1 MTDAPELASAPTL
14 RQAAWGL
21 SLPLRGLRRIA
32 GEATLWPWFLAPW
45 LVTTALMLVALGLT
59 WTYGVDLTAR
69 VADFPTGD
77 GVVGLGAKVG
87 WYLLAAVVHV
97 ALLGV
102 TSVVAWT
109 LAGIL
114 AAPFY
119 DQLSARVERLELGDA
134 LEALPQTWQHVLGD
148 VAQGVAHSL
157 MALTLYAGASCALL
171 SLHLVPVAGEPLY
184 ALATSVLSAFY
195 LSREVLD
202 YSFSRRRYPFL
213 TKLRL
218 VRAHARVTGGLG
230 LGMVAVVWIPLVNGV
245 LMPASVVGGTLL
257 FCELH
262 RQGRLPEEEGT

>member
-1 MTDAPELASAPTL
+1 MSDAPELATASSL
-14 RQAAWGL
+14 RQAVWGL
-21 SLPLRGLRRIA
+21 SLPLRGLRRVA
-32 GEATLWPWFLAPW
+32 SEATLWPWFVAPW
-45 LVTTALMLVALGLT
+45 LLTTALMLVALGFT
-59 WTYGVDLTAR
+59 WTYGLDLTGR
-69 VADFPTGD
+69 VAEYPLMD
-77 GVVGLGAKVG
+77 GVVGFGARVG
-87 WYLLAAVVHV
+87 WYALATFVHL

-134 LEALPQTWQHVLGD
+134 LSELPQTWQHILGD
-148 VAQGVAHSL
+148 IAQGVAHSL
-157 MALTLYAGASCALL
+157 MALTLYGGASCVLL
-171 SLHLVPVAGEPLY
+171 SLQLLPAVGQPLHVVAS
-184 ALATSVLSAFY
+184 AILSAFY

-202 YSFSRRRYPFL
+202 YSFSRRRYAFL

-262 RQGRLPEEEGT
+262 RQGQLPEEGT